1 MHILMDG
8 IHLVVQMKGVGRY
21 ALNTL
26 EQMLRLDTSLQV
38 SVLSLDEALLKTIP
52 QCNRVRPI
60 HVRWRNH
67 LWHGFK
73 TLPALVS
80 ELRPDIVFIPYE
92 TTMGRLSR
100 PYAMVCHDIPRKI
113 REAQKRV
120 AGSSVGIKD
129 RLYYWLDDLLVGRSL
144 RGAERVFSNS
154 EYVGEWLRKEVKVDS
169 CKIVG
174 APCAPGA
181 DFFHLSQKV
190 NVQAVRERLGSPEGY
205 LLAFCTGDL
214 RENFGVVPRVYE
226 RVVGNGFKQNLVIA
240 GVHDD
245 VQGLVKSYLFGFRWY
260 DSVRIVPFLESGREK
275 ELAEIYTAASVYLDP
290 SLQEGFGMQV
300 VEAMACG
307 TPVVCSNRG
316 ALPEVA
322 GNAALFVD
330 PEDPADIASAVS
342 KVLEDE
348 GLRTRLRSYGYDRA
362 ASFSWEVTAKVICKE
377 LSELVD
383 GKVMERPR

>member
-26 EQMLRLDTSLQV
+26 EQMVRLDTSLQV
-38 SVLSLDEALLKTIP
+38 SVLSLDEALFKTIP
-52 QCNRVRPI
+52 QCNRVKSI
-60 HVRWRNH
+60 HVGWRNH

-73 TLPALVS
+73 TLPMWVKQV
-80 ELRPDIVFIPYE
+80 RPDVVFIPYE
-92 TTMGRLSR
+92 TTIARLNR
-100 PYAMVCHDIPRKI
+100 PYAMVCHDIPKKI

-120 AGSSVGIKD
+120 AGGSLGIKN
-129 RLYYWLDDLLVGRSL
+129 RLYYWWDDLLMRRSL
-144 RGAERVFSNS
+144 RGAETVFCNS
-154 EYVGEWLRKEVKVDS
+154 EYVGEWVRKEVKVS
-169 CKIVG
+169 GSRIVL

-190 NVQAVRERLGSPEGY
+190 NVQTVRERLGTPEGY
-205 LLAFCTGDL
+205 ILAFCTGDL

-226 RVVGNGFKQNLVIA
+226 RIVGSGFKQKLVIA

-245 VQGLVKSYLFGFRWY
+245 VRGLVKSSLFGFRWH

-275 ELAEIYTAASVYLDP
+275 ELAELYTAASVYIDP

-330 PEDPADIASAVS
+330 PEDPPDIASAVG
-342 KVLEDE
+342 KVLKDE

-362 ASFSWEVTAKVICKE
+362 ASFSWEGTAKVICKK

-383 GKVMERPR
+383 GKVL